1 MEGNGS
7 NSRRRL
13 QRAAAHVIAKGAV
26 AACAIVATVG
36 AALAVEVIK
45 VQTLAPNPPA
55 PPAVADQADQA
66 PPEEVVVEGKHEG
79 PRMWR
84 VTKGDHTM
92 WILGTITPLPRK
104 MTWQSDSVEAL
115 LHETQEVLPAWP
127 SIGVG
132 ANPFT
137 AIRLYFT
144 WRKIQKSPDH
154 TKLQEQLP
162 PPLYARFSALR
173 VRYAPKD
180 TKLEELRP
188 MLAGGRLLDDALNVS
203 GLTMRNEV
211 QKEVLKLA
219 SKQGVKVHQTKM
231 KVDDP
236 VDVLK
241 DLGDTPKESEIACLT
256 AIVSRMETDMGPMQA
271 RARAWALGDVDTLR
285 SLPHSVDDRIACL
298 AAVSSSQRIRDLVIK
313 AQDDWMIEAED
324 ALARNKT
331 TLAVQSM
338 DRLLGNDGILTA
350 LRAKGYTVEGP

>member
-1 MEGNGS
+1 MIG
-7 NSRRRL
+7 RRL
-13 QRAAAHVIAKGAV
+13 NVVAKGAV
-26 AACAIVATVG
+26 ATVAIVATIG
-36 AALAVEVIK
+36 AAVAVEAIK
-45 VQTLAPNPPA
+45 IHSDATDPA
-55 PPAVADQADQA
+55 PPAATDQA
-66 PPEEVVVEGKHEG
+66 PPEEVVVEGNHEG

-84 VTKGDHTM
+84 VTKGDHTL

-104 MTWQSDSVEAL
+104 MTWQSDSVETL

-137 AIRLYFT
+137 ALRLYFT

-162 PPLYARFSALR
+162 PQLYARFSALKA
-173 VRYAPKD
+173 RYAPKD
-180 TKLEELRP
+180 TKLDELRP

-219 SKQGVKVHQTKM
+219 SKQGVKIHQTKM

-241 DLGDTPKESEIACLT
+241 DLGDTPKDSEIACLA
-256 AIVSRMETDMGPMQA
+256 AIVSRLETDMGPMQA

-298 AAVSSSQRIRDLVIK
+298 AAVSTSDRVRNLVIK
-313 AQDDWMIEAED
+313 AQDDWLIEAED
-324 ALARNKT
+324 ALARNRS

-338 DRLLGNDGILTA
+338 DRLLGDDGILTT
-350 LRAKGYTVEGP
+350 LRKRGYTVEGP

>member
-13 QRAAAHVIAKGAV
+13 HRAAVHVVAKGAV

-45 VQTLAPNPPA
+45 VQSLAPNPPP
-55 PPAVADQADQA
+55 PPAVADQA

-84 VTKGDHTM
+84 VTRGDHTM

-104 MTWQSDSVEAL
+104 MTWQSDSVETL

-154 TKLQEQLP
+154 TRLQEQLP
-162 PPLYARFSALR
+162 APLYARFAALKA
-173 VRYAPKD
+173 RYAPKD

-188 MLAGGRLLDDALNVS
+188 MLAGGRLLDDAINVS

-219 SKQGVKVHQTKM
+219 GKQGIKVHQTKM

-241 DLGDTPKESEIACLT
+241 DLGETPKDSEIACLT

-298 AAVSSSQRIRDLVIK
+298 AAVSSSDRIRNLVLK
-313 AQDDWMIEAED
+313 AQDDWMIEAQN

-338 DRLLGNDGILTA
+338 DRLLGNDGILA
-350 LRAKGYTVEGP
+350 GLRAKGYTVEGP

>member
-1 MEGNGS
+1 
-7 NSRRRL
+7 
-13 QRAAAHVIAKGAV
+13 
-26 AACAIVATVG
+26 
-36 AALAVEVIK
+36 
-45 VQTLAPNPPA
+45 
-55 PPAVADQADQA
+55 
-66 PPEEVVVEGKHEG
+66 
-79 PRMWR
+79 MWR
-84 VTKGDHTM
+84 VTKGDLTL

-104 MTWQSDSVEAL
+104 MTWQSDSVESL

-154 TKLQEQLP
+154 MKLQEQLP
-162 PPLYARFSALR
+162 PSLYARFSALK

-188 MLAGGRLLDDALNVS
+188 MLAGGRLLDDALSVS

-219 SKQGVKVHQTKM
+219 NKQGVKVHQTKM
-231 KVDDP
+231 KVDVP

-241 DLGDTPKESEIACLT
+241 DLGETPKESEIACLT

-298 AAVSSSQRIRDLVIK
+298 AAVSSSERIRILVIK
-313 AQDDWMIEAED
+313 AQDDW
-324 ALARNKT
+324 
-331 TLAVQSM
+331 
-338 DRLLGNDGILTA
+338 
-350 LRAKGYTVEGP
+350 

>member
-1 MEGNGS
+1 MTRAVIASLLGTLIAATAAAAGADTSARVPDEATAEVVIEGN
-7 NSRRRL
+7 
-13 QRAAAHVIAKGAV
+13 
-26 AACAIVATVG
+26 
-36 AALAVEVIK
+36 
-45 VQTLAPNPPA
+45 
-55 PPAVADQADQA
+55 
-66 PPEEVVVEGKHEG
+66 HEG

-84 VTKGDHTM
+84 VSRDDHVM
-92 WILGTITPLPRK
+92 WILGTISPLPRK
-104 MTWQSDSVEAL
+104 MTWQSDPVQTVL
-115 LHETQEVLPAWP
+115 KETQEVLPAWP

-137 AIRLYFT
+137 ALRLYFT

-154 TKLQEQLP
+154 ARLKDQLP
-162 PPLYARFSALR
+162 ADLYARFSALKA
-173 VRYAPKD
+173 RYAPRD

-188 MLAGGRLLDDALNVS
+188 MLAGGKLLDDVLDVS

-211 QKEVLKLA
+211 QKTVLKLA
-219 SKQGVKVHQTKM
+219 DKQGVKIHQTRI

-241 DLGDTPKESEIACLT
+241 DLGETPKESEIACLG
-256 AIVSRMETDMGPMQA
+256 AIVTRIETDLAPMQA
-271 RARAWALGDVDTLR
+271 RARAWALGDVNTLR

-298 AAVSSSQRIRDLVIK
+298 AAVSSSERIRNLIVR

-324 ALARNKT
+324 ALRRNRS

-338 DRLLGNDGILTA
+338 DRLLGPEGILEK

>member
-7 NSRRRL
+7 KSRRRL
-13 QRAAAHVIAKGAV
+13 QRAAAHVAAKGAV

-45 VQTLAPNPPA
+45 VQTLVPNPP
-55 PPAVADQADQA
+55 PPAAVADQA

-154 TKLQEQLP
+154 TKLQQQLP
-162 PPLYARFSALR
+162 PALYARFSALKA
-173 VRYAPKD
+173 RYAPKD
-180 TKLEELRP
+180 SSLEELRP

-241 DLGDTPKESEIACLT
+241 DLGETPKESEIACLT

-298 AAVSSSQRIRDLVIK
+298 AAVSSSDRIRNLVIK

-338 DRLLGNDGILTA
+338 DRLLGSDGILVAMRT
-350 LRAKGYTVEGP
+350 KGYTVEGP

>member
-1 MEGNGS
+1 M
-7 NSRRRL
+7 
-13 QRAAAHVIAKGAV
+13 
-26 AACAIVATVG
+26 
-36 AALAVEVIK
+36 
-45 VQTLAPNPPA
+45 
-55 PPAVADQADQA
+55 
-66 PPEEVVVEGKHEG
+66 
-79 PRMWR
+79 
-84 VTKGDHTM
+84 
-92 WILGTITPLPRK
+92 
-104 MTWQSDSVEAL
+104 
-115 LHETQEVLPAWP
+115 LPAWP

-137 AIRLYFT
+137 ALRLYFT

-154 TKLQEQLP
+154 MKLQEQLP
-162 PPLYARFSALR
+162 PPLYARFSALKA
-173 VRYAPKD
+173 RYAPKD
-180 TKLEELRP
+180 SKLEELRP

-241 DLGDTPKESEIACLT
+241 DLGETPKDSEIACLA
-256 AIVSRMETDMGPMQA
+256 AIVSRLETDMGPMQA

-298 AAVSSSQRIRDLVIK
+298 AAVSNSDRVRNLVIK
-313 AQDDWMIEAED
+313 AQDDWLIEAED
-324 ALARNKT
+324 ALARNRS

-338 DRLLGNDGILTA
+338 DRLLGDDGILAT
-350 LRAKGYTVEGP
+350 LRTKGYTVEGP